1 MKTEEIIKIF
11 AEKKKSQGFTQ
22 EEINKTIFIAA
33 NVAISNLFKELD
45 NVEEKEKIKN
55 LGREFLKDPQ
65 NIKNLESAGKTII
78 NQKGET
84 FEEVLSRNLESF
96 FNQL

>member
-1 MKTEEIIKIF
+1 MKTEEIIKNFI
-11 AEKKKSQGFTQ
+11 EKKKSQGFTQ

-55 LGREFLKDPQ
+55 LGREFLRDPQ
-65 NIKNLESAGKTII
+65 NTVKLESLGKTVI
-78 NQKGET
+78 NKKGET